1 MKGKFITLEGCEGA
15 GKSRQMQLLTQFF
28 DKKGIEY
35 ISTREPGGT
44 PVAERIRAIILSRE
58 NENMADECEVL
69 LYAAARA
76 EHLKNRVIP
85 ALNAGK
91 TVICDRFIDSS
102 FAYQAYARGIGYET
116 VAAANRFA
124 FENCM
129 PDVTLFLDIS
139 PTEAFL
145 RKGGADAGD
154 RIEAEGLAFHRRV
167 YEGYLALAEKFPERI
182 VKIYCKGTREQT
194 HENIVA
200 ALVSRGIVK
209 E

>member
-44 PVAERIRAIILSRE
+44 PVAERIRSVILSRE
-58 NENMADECEVL
+58 NENMSDECEVL

-76 EHLKNRVIP
+76 DHLKNRVIP
-85 ALNAGK
+85 AVNEGK

-102 FAYQAYARGIGYET
+102 FAYQAYARGIGYEV
-116 VAAANRFA
+116 VAAANRYA

-129 PDVTLFLDIS
+129 PDITLFLDIS
-139 PTEAFL
+139 PEDAFS
-145 RKGGADAGD
+145 RKGGADSGD
-154 RIEAEGLAFHRRV
+154 RIETAGMEFHKRV
-167 YEGYLALAEKFPERI
+167 YDGYLALAEKFPERI
-182 VKIYCKGTREQT
+182 VKIECMGARERT
-194 HENIVA
+194 HANIVE
-200 ALVSRGIVK
+200 ALYARGIIDR
-209 E
+209 